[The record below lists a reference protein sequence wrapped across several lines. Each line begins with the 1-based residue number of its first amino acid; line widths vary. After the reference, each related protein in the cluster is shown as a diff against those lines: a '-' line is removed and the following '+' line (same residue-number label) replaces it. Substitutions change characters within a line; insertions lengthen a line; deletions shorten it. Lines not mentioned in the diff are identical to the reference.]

1 MNDELIEPTQDI
13 DPMPVETLY
22 PIRDETT
29 INSQNIEYP
38 KPAYQEVTANTNIQ
52 IDPALVIQQNKL
64 LKMQM
69 EQMQMQQMQF
79 QQMMLTQ
86 MVQQQSQVQQ
96 VSQVQTPIIIKNTNI
111 QQSYT
116 VRKYR
121 GVPCSV
127 AFLVFLF
134 NLFLP
139 GIGTMIG
146 SCYVEDTG
154 SYCCRGILELLLTC
168 IIIGWFMAFKSSI
181 DFCQMT

>member
-1 MNDELIEPTQDI
+1 
-13 DPMPVETLY
+13 
-22 PIRDETT
+22 
-29 INSQNIEYP
+29 
-38 KPAYQEVTANTNIQ
+38 
-52 IDPALVIQQNKL
+52 
-64 LKMQM
+64 
-69 EQMQMQQMQF
+69 
-79 QQMMLTQ
+79 MMLTQ

-127 AFLVFLF
+127 AFLVFLI

-146 SCYVEDTG
+146 SCYVEDTE